1 MPGRSRREPDV
12 CQSSFSPELNEYAC
26 PASPALQAGE
36 AGGALWIGRRAWRV
50 GPSGESGRSSGW
62 REEPRAGAAGRDR
75 LDWSRGAR
83 IARGGTQCGGAMAC
97 ERRAEE
103 VAERAVRR
111 VNPCAGARRVGFDVR
126 GGVGAGGV
134 ESRVGPGGGGGQR
147 KLQQCRQQPEH
158 AHSAHATVAFRAA
171 HATTSSS
178 PYMQTIKG
186 PVGRSAL

>member
-1 MPGRSRREPDV
+1 M
-12 CQSSFSPELNEYAC
+12 
-26 PASPALQAGE
+26 AG
-36 AGGALWIGRRAWRV
+36 
-50 GPSGESGRSSGW
+50 
-62 REEPRAGAAGRDR
+62 
-75 LDWSRGAR
+75 
-83 IARGGTQCGGAMAC
+83 

-103 VAERAVRR
+103 VAQRAVRR

-147 KLQQCRQQPEH
+147 QLQPCRQQPEH
-158 AHSAHATVAFRAA
+158 AHSVHATPAFRAA

-186 PVGRSAL
+186 PVGRSALYETDLPTGPLIVCMYGLLLVVAIKGPVGRSALYETHRPPH